1 MPSRFLSEISSQ
13 LCTIT
18 SSANK
23 INYLGS
29 RHNFSL
35 QQNSQKPNNIDTTPT
50 KKPGSRIR
58 HSKFG
63 TGIIIRRSGDSL
75 EIAFEKIGL
84 KTIKEDYVEL
94 I

>member
-1 MPSRFLSEISSQ
+1 MAS
-13 LCTIT
+13 
-18 SSANK
+18 N
-23 INYLGS
+23 IN
-29 RHNFSL
+29 
-35 QQNSQKPNNIDTTPT
+35 PNNIDTTPT

-63 TGIIIRRSGDSL
+63 TGVIVRKNGDSL

-84 KTIKEDYVEL
+84 KTIKEAYVEL